1 MHLSDLGTALSAVG
15 AGYLLTTAVTPSNAG
30 RVKVVSVDPV
40 LVDGVLRT
48 QPSKG
53 SAANL
58 ASNPIVT
65 LLFPPLEHHGFTL
78 LVDGRAEVA
87 EDAIV
92 VRPESAIWHRPARHS
107 DGPAAPPGAGDDTD
121 SCGNECRPVG

>member
-1 MHLSDLGTALSAVG
+1 MSVPVPISELGAALSGVG
-15 AGYLLTTAVTPSNAG
+15 SGYLLTTPVGDPAAASIG

-65 LLFPPLEHHGFTL
+65 LVFPPLEQHGFTL

-92 VRPESAIWHRPARHS
+92 VTPESAIWHRPASR
-107 DGPAAPPGAGDDTD
+107 
-121 SCGNECRPVG
+121 